1 MPEYGK
7 FRIMPLNEAAITIA
21 ESGKIGALNLLF
33 KRHPYSLAPFI
44 LNILAAIP
52 ETVPVQTYGQLLPG
66 RHPPSA
72 ITLRDRDWVECEK
85 MIDFIE
91 RVSKSNESNIQ
102 MSSELIVKQCKG
114 LVWPSVTE
122 LSLWYKNRARDID
135 SLSGQLDNC
144 LSMVE
149 FACNKGISE
158 LQQFREDI
166 LYLSQ
171 LIYSDICDDKVNF
184 TISLVAW
191 EHLADYDKFKL
202 MLMGVKEDT
211 VVGRLQGKAL
221 PFMRNRSCTT
231 ASTSEDFAHND
242 SFLVRWLKEISK
254 ENRLDTCLMVIGEGY
269 RDLQID
275 GIFKD
280 IAEALEVTLQCIYLC
295 SLTDRW
301 NSMAS
306 ILSKLPQLTL
316 KGESI
321 DEKFVGVLD
330 IFVSGMILCEA
341 NSVTDVLAEGSNSPC
356 FRDLR

>member
-1 MPEYGK
+1 MTSNFWCRFSVLEYGK
-7 FRIMPLNEAAITIA
+7 FRIMPLDEAAITIA

-33 KRHPYSLAPFI
+33 KRHPYSLSPFI
-44 LNILAAIP
+44 LNILSAIP

-66 RHPPSA
+66 RHPPSTV
-72 ITLRDRDWVECEK
+72 TLRDRDWVECEK

-91 RVSKSNESNIQ
+91 RVPKDNENNIQ
-102 MSSELIVKQCKG
+102 MKTELIVKQCKG
-114 LVWPSVTE
+114 LVWPSVVE

-149 FACNKGISE
+149 FACNKGVSE

-171 LIYSDICDDKVNF
+171 LIYSDICDDKINF
-184 TISLVAW
+184 TMGLVAW
-191 EHLADYDKFKL
+191 EQLADYDKFKL

-211 VVGRLQGKAL
+211 VVGRLQEKAI
-221 PFMRNRSCTT
+221 PFMQNKSCTT
-231 ASTSEDFAHND
+231 ASVSEDFSQND
-242 SFLVRWLKEISK
+242 SFLVRWLKEISE
-254 ENRLDTCLMVIGEGY
+254 ENKLDIFLMVIEEGC
-269 RDLQID
+269 LQID

-280 IAEALEVTLQCIYLC
+280 VAEVLEVTLQCIYLC

-306 ILSKLPQLTL
+306 VLSKLPQLTL
-316 KGESI
+316 KGESFI
-321 DEKFVGVLD
+321 DE
-330 IFVSGMILCEA
+330 IL
-341 NSVTDVLAEGSNSPC
+341 LKHI
-356 FRDLR
+356 